1 MVYGVWCMV
10 YQGRLG
16 VQDRI
21 SGNKRRWEARRH
33 KSGKQRENK
42 KLHPRR
48 DAAEKRLF
56 VGNPP
61 NLADGFAGG
70 IPCGWVRRWNTL
82 RMDSRVKGLFHQL
95 SLDGV
100 DAITAEDE
108 DLTIDEDFGS
118 LLRSNDVFEA

>member
-1 MVYGVWCMV
+1 MILLRYTIGSRYTKAAPPKGC
-10 YQGRLG
+10 
-16 VQDRI
+16 
-21 SGNKRRWEARRH
+21 
-33 KSGKQRENK
+33 SGKEIVCRESA
-42 KLHPRR
+42 KL
-48 DAAEKRLF
+48 
-56 VGNPP
+56 G
-61 NLADGFAGG
+61 
-70 IPCGWVRRWNTL
+70 GWVRRWDTL